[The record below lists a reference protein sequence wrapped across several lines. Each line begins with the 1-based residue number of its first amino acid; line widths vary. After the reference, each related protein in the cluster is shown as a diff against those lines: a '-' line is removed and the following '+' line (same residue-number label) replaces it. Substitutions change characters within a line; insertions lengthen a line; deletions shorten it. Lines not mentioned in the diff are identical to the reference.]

1 MSSTIAVQPPPK
13 PGYGAVEIKEFIK
26 KNTYRAF
33 IYTMIA
39 LLLIF
44 LFSLLYSVLK
54 GNENSQFMMPPVSR
68 LTILTSAT
76 TMDEQQ
82 QQQED
87 VAPPPPPMDINVG
100 PAARAGTPVAVPDAE
115 IAQDLKEF
123 ADMDL
128 LDKATAE
135 GGDGD
140 MIPDE
145 DLRIP
150 GGDDIEVTKL
160 EDVKTDEIPSPDVF
174 IPTEIQPTTDMA
186 ALQKSIDYPEMAR
199 RAGIEGKVVIRVWI
213 DKNGQPKKPE
223 ILKSDSKLLNDAALK
238 AVMNAPFSP
247 AIQNKQPVGCWMT
260 IPIKFSLSQ

>member
-13 PGYGAVEIKEFIK
+13 PNYGAVEIKEFIK

-33 IYTMIA
+33 VYTMIA

-44 LFSLLYSVLK
+44 LLSLLYSVLK
-54 GNENSQFMMPPVSR
+54 GNENSKFMMPPVSR
-68 LTILTSAT
+68 LSVLTTGA

-87 VAPPPPPMDINVG
+87 VAPPPPPVDVNVG

-115 IAQDLKEF
+115 IAADLKEF

-150 GGDDIEVTKL
+150 GGDDIEVAKL
-160 EDVKTDEIPSPDVF
+160 EDVKTEEIPAPDVF
-174 IPTEIQPTTDMA
+174 IAVEVPPSTDMS
-186 ALQKSIDYPEMAR
+186 ALQRSIEYPEMAR
-199 RAGIEGKVVIRVWI
+199 RAGIEGKVIIRVWI

-223 ILKSDSKLLNDAALK
+223 VLKSDSQLLNDAALK
-238 AVMNAPFSP
+238 AVMKAVFSP

-260 IPIKFSLSQ
+260 IPIKFSLTQ